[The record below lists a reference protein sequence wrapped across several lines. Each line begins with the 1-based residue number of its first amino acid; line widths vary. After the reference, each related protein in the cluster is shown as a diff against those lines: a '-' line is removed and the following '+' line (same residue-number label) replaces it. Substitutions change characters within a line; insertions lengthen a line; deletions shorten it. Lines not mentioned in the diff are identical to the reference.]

1 MYTYTAIYVSL
12 SLYLYIYSPYI
23 YMNTTQLCIMLL
35 VPQLAIVAIL
45 LSKFAKK
52 KPPWPFKK
60 LQRPSK
66 AESNGDSDTG
76 CVVLRSIE

>member
-1 MYTYTAIYVSL
+1 
-12 SLYLYIYSPYI
+12 
-23 YMNTTQLCIMLL
+23 MNTTQLCIMLL